1 MTELKK
7 QKRIRFWLRL
17 LFITVAYIIPFTIL
31 AFRFDFLQFKEA
43 EVKVSGVVILLGV
56 LLLFQFR
63 KEVQTWIESW
73 EFSLSKVILLGLGKV
88 WAFLLALGVITLA
101 KYGINNIEF
110 IVGWISIPQIV
121 AYLFIKPFSEQ
132 ADYLIKKEI
141 RKSEVKEALTEYNTQ
156 TTQRGRKTGKTT

>member
-17 LFITVAYIIPFTIL
+17 LFIAVAYIIPFTVL
-31 AFRFDFLQFKEA
+31 AIRFDFLQFKEA
-43 EVKVSGVVILLGV
+43 EVKVSGLVIILGI

-63 KEVQTWIESW
+63 KEVQSWIESW
-73 EFSLSKVILLGLGKV
+73 EFSLTKVILLGLGKV
-88 WAFLLALGVITLA
+88 WAFLLALGIITLA
-101 KYGINNIEF
+101 RYGINNIEF
-110 IVGWISIPQIV
+110 IVGWISVPQII

-132 ADYLIKKEI
+132 ADYFIKKEI

-156 TTQRGRKTGKTT
+156 TSQRIKKKGKTA